1 MTLEGPSG
9 LLETAKRDFATR
21 RRLPSAALE
30 AIREQAFA
38 RFVEEGWPD
47 PKNEA
52 WRHTPVP
59 VIAATPFHPL
69 DGGPPPALAADPAD
83 LAMIARLPGPK
94 IVIANGRFSADLSRI
109 EGGPGIAV
117 EGLRQAIARAPEE
130 IEAHLARSLPE
141 EDAFTFL
148 NAAFL
153 TDGAII
159 TVADGAVLREP
170 IHVVFLAAS
179 TDVAPAI
186 FPRNI
191 FRVGANAQATIVNTY
206 AGTGRSLT
214 SAVTRVEVGENGAAT
229 LVTIQRQGKEA
240 SHVAL
245 TSADVS
251 RAGRFSRHLF
261 SIGSAVSRDVVHAR
275 LSGEGA
281 ECALD
286 GLFMTEGDQ
295 RADLVTVVDH
305 VLPHGTSRQ
314 TYKGILDGRS
324 RGAFTGRVIVRP
336 DAQKT
341 DAQQSNKN
349 LLLSREALV
358 NSTPALE
365 IRANDVKC
373 KHGSTTGQ
381 LDENALFY
389 LRSRGLS
396 EEAARTLLTYAF
408 ASELVRRIPA
418 GPVRADIDGALHER
432 LPQAP
437 GISELAR

>member
-1 MTLEGPSG
+1 MTPATLPG
-9 LLETAKRDFATR
+9 LRDAAAEEFASR
-21 RRLPSAALE
+21 ERLASRAIE
-30 AIREQAFA
+30 EIREHAFG
-38 RFVEEGWPD
+38 RFVALGWPGPRD
-47 PKNEA
+47 EA
-52 WRHTPVP
+52 WRHTPVAA
-59 VIAATPFHPL
+59 IAATPFHPL
-69 DGGPPPALAADPAD
+69 DGGPPPALDADPRD
-83 LAMIARLPGPK
+83 LAMIGRLEGLR
-94 IVIANGRFSADLSRI
+94 IVFANGHFSPDLSRI
-109 EGGPGIAV
+109 GGEPRISI
-117 EGLRQAIARAPEE
+117 ESLRQAIARAPEE
-130 IEAHLARSLPE
+130 IEAHLLRSLPE

-153 TDGAII
+153 TEGAVI
-159 TVADGAVLREP
+159 TVPDGVVVREP

-179 TDVAPAI
+179 KGAAPAI

-191 FRVGANAQATIVNTY
+191 LRVGRNAQATIVHTY
-206 AGTGRSLT
+206 AGAGKSLT
-214 SAVTRVEVGENGAAT
+214 DAVTRVEVGENAQLA

-240 SHVAL
+240 SHVGL
-245 TSADVS
+245 TAAEIG

-295 RADLVTVVDH
+295 HADLVTIVDH
-305 VLPHGTSRQ
+305 AMPHGTSRQ

-396 EEAARTLLTYAF
+396 EGAARTLLTYAF
-408 ASELVRRIPA
+408 ASELVRRVPA
-418 GPVRADIDGALHER
+418 GGVRADIDGALHER
-432 LPQAP
+432 LPEAP

>member
-1 MTLEGPSG
+1 MTREAPSV
-9 LLETAKRDFATR
+9 LLEAAKRDFAAR

-30 AIREQAFA
+30 SIREEAFA
-38 RFVEEGWPD
+38 RFVDRGWPD
-47 PKNEA
+47 PKNES
-52 WRHTPVP
+52 WRHTPVSA
-59 VIAATPFHPL
+59 IAAIPFHPL
-69 DGGPPPALAADPAD
+69 DGGAPPALAADPAD
-83 LAMIARLPGPK
+83 IAMIARLEGPK
-94 IVIANGRFSADLSRI
+94 IVFANGRFSADLSRI
-109 EGGPGIAV
+109 DGRPGISV
-117 EGLRQAIARAPEE
+117 ESLRHAIARAPEE
-130 IEAHLARSLPE
+130 LEAELARSLPE

-153 TDGAII
+153 TDGAVI
-159 TVADGAVLREP
+159 TVRDGAVIREP

-179 TDVAPAI
+179 TDAAPAI

-191 FRVGANAQATIVNTY
+191 IRVGANAQATIVNTY
-206 AGTGRSLT
+206 AGAGPSLT
-214 SAVTRVEVGENGAAT
+214 GAVTRVEVGQNGAAT
-229 LVTIQRQGKEA
+229 LVTIQRQGREA
-240 SHVAL
+240 SHVGFTA
-245 TSADVS
+245 ADIA
-251 RAGRFSRHLF
+251 RAGRFARHLF

-281 ECALD
+281 ECVLD

-295 RADLVTVVDH
+295 RADLVTIVDH

-349 LLLSREALV
+349 LLLSRDALV

-381 LDENALFY
+381 LDENALLY

-396 EEAARTLLTYAF
+396 EADARTLLTYAF
-408 ASELVRRIPA
+408 ASELVRRVPA
-418 GPVRADIDGALHER
+418 GAVRADIDGALHER

>member
-1 MTLEGPSG
+1 MTPETLPG
-9 LLETAKRDFATR
+9 LRDAAAEEFASR
-21 RRLPSAALE
+21 ERLPSPAIEAL
-30 AIREQAFA
+30 REQAYG
-38 RFVEEGWPD
+38 RFVELGWPASRD
-47 PKNEA
+47 EG
-52 WRHTPVP
+52 WRHTPVSA
-59 VIAATPFHPL
+59 IASTPFRPL
-69 DGGPPPALAADPAD
+69 DGGSPPALTADAHD
-83 LAMIARLPGPK
+83 LAVIDRLQGTR
-94 IVIANGRFSADLSRI
+94 IVIANGRFSAELSRL
-109 EGGPGIAV
+109 GGEPRIAV
-117 EGLRQAIARAPEE
+117 ESLRQAIARAPEE
-130 IEAHLARSLPE
+130 IGAHLARSLPE
-141 EDAFTFL
+141 ESAFTHL

-153 TDGAII
+153 TDGAVI
-159 TVADGAVLREP
+159 TVPDGVVIREP
-170 IHVVFLAAS
+170 LHVVFLAAS
-179 TDVAPAI
+179 KGAPPAF

-191 FRVGANAQATIVNTY
+191 LRVGRNAEITIVNTY
-206 AGTGRSLT
+206 AGTGASLT
-214 SAVTRVEVGENGAAT
+214 DAVTLAEIGENGKLT

-240 SHVAL
+240 SHVGFTA
-245 TSADVS
+245 ADIA

-281 ECALD
+281 ECSLD

-295 RADLVTVVDH
+295 RVDLVTIVDH
-305 VLPHGTSRQ
+305 AVPHGTSRQ

-324 RGAFTGRVIVRP
+324 RGAFTGRVIVRQ

-396 EEAARTLLTYAF
+396 EEEARTLLTYAF
-408 ASELVRRIPA
+408 ASELVRRVPA
-418 GPVRADIDGALHER
+418 GAVRADIDGALHER

>member
-1 MTLEGPSG
+1 MTPATLPG
-9 LLETAKRDFATR
+9 LRDAAAEEFASR
-21 RRLPSAALE
+21 KRLPSPAIEAL
-30 AIREQAFA
+30 REQAYL
-38 RFVEEGWPD
+38 RFVELGWPGSRD
-47 PKNEA
+47 EG
-52 WRHTPVP
+52 WRHTPVSA
-59 VIAATPFHPL
+59 IASTPFRPL
-69 DGGPPPALAADPAD
+69 DGGSPPALTADAHD
-83 LAMIARLPGPK
+83 LAVIDRLQGTR
-94 IVIANGRFSADLSRI
+94 IVIANGRFSAELSRL
-109 EGGPGIAV
+109 GGEPRIAV
-117 EGLRQAIARAPEE
+117 ESLRQAIARAPEE
-130 IEAHLARSLPE
+130 IGAHLARSLPE
-141 EDAFTFL
+141 ESAFTHL

-153 TDGAII
+153 TDGAVI
-159 TVADGAVLREP
+159 TVPDGVVIREP
-170 IHVVFLAAS
+170 LHVVFLAAS
-179 TDVAPAI
+179 KGAPPAF

-191 FRVGANAQATIVNTY
+191 LRVGRNAEITIVNTY
-206 AGTGRSLT
+206 AGTGASLT
-214 SAVTRVEVGENGAAT
+214 DAVTLAEIGENGKLT

-240 SHVAL
+240 SHVGFTA
-245 TSADVS
+245 ADIA

-281 ECALD
+281 ECSLD
-286 GLFMTEGDQ
+286 GLFMTEDDQ
-295 RADLVTVVDH
+295 RVDLVTIVDH
-305 VLPHGTSRQ
+305 AVPHGTSRQ

-324 RGAFTGRVIVRP
+324 RGAFTGRVIVRQ

-396 EEAARTLLTYAF
+396 EEEARTLLTYAF
-408 ASELVRRIPA
+408 ASELVRRVPA
-418 GPVRADIDGALHER
+418 GAVRADIDGALHER